1 MKEEKIK
8 YKIKLA
14 STFVSEGKNL
24 HAIQIYKQLI
34 NLNDSEEVYYLL
46 AELYENM
53 GFVDSA
59 ISLLDQLHSAS
70 PENNDIS
77 LYFGQFLL
85 RNSKWFEAI
94 QVLDNIKQ
102 SSSYVLYLIAYSYM
116 MINEYELSREYFN
129 DYLESNDNDELK
141 LKAHLYL
148 AKIEYELKNYDKAL
162 DFVTKAQFVYSDL
175 WELNLTSAKIYYSL
189 KMYNHAL
196 TAIQNALKTNSND
209 AGVQEFAGKIFY
221 ALEDFEKS
229 EMHFSKA
236 IELSS

>member
-34 NLNDSEEVYYLL
+34 NLNDSEDVYYLL

-53 GFVDSA
+53 GFIDSA

-77 LYFGQFLL
+77 LYFGQFLM

-94 QVLDNIKQ
+94 RVLDNIKQ

-129 DYLESNDNDELK
+129 DYLEINDNDELK

-196 TAIQNALKTNSND
+196 TAIQDALKTNSND